1 MTRFI
6 IKYETIHFIPPP
18 PISFKICIKQFLNKL
33 IFNSIK
39 PFELVTIIQNNMNT
53 IIFLSISPASVFFV
67 PDNPR

>member
-6 IKYETIHFIPPP
+6 IKYETIHFIPPH
-18 PISFKICIKQFLNKL
+18 ISFKIHIRQFLNKL

>member
-6 IKYETIHFIPPP
+6 IKYETIHFTP
-18 PISFKICIKQFLNKL
+18 PISFKIHIRQFLNKL

-39 PFELVTIIQNNMNT
+39 HFELVTIIQNNMNT

>member
-6 IKYETIHFIPPP
+6 ITYETINFIP
-18 PISFKICIKQFLNKL
+18 PISFKIQYIKQLNKL
-33 IFNSIK
+33 IFNFIK

>member
-18 PISFKICIKQFLNKL
+18 ISFKIHIRQFLNKL